1 MSVRRGVP
9 RVVRFLLSSAALGA
23 FLFVADYFVY
33 SWRPIQHLRA
43 LKAGADNFTHGVAGG
58 WCWLNALLLLHNV
71 GQPVNYSHVVVETTM
86 GVLFGS
92 VIDLDHFVEAR
103 SRGSLAIWEVI
114 IIHTHVIIL
123 LTALHS
129 IIGIQ
134 VISSTVCSQHTA
146 RVTRSC
152 CSDIP
157 HSILFLLSPKQA
169 PLDIHYSNCSSSPS

>member
-1 MSVRRGVP
+1 MSVP
-9 RVVRFLLSSAALGA
+9 RVVRFLLSSATLGA

-33 SWRPIQHLRA
+33 RWRPIQHRRA
-43 LKAGADNFTHGVAGG
+43 LKAVADNFTHGVAGG
-58 WCWLNALLLLHNV
+58 WCWLNALLLL

-86 GVLFGS
+86 GVMFGS

-103 SRGSLAIWEVI
+103 SLAMEVI

-129 IIGIQ
+129 IIGCSFTQ

-169 PLDIHYSNCSSSPS
+169 PLNIHHSSSSSSPS